1 MHLFDIDIPGKI
13 TFKESD
19 TLTAGSALT
28 LVRTPVGCLGIGICY
43 DVRFAEMAMVY
54 AAQGAQMLIYPGA
67 FNRVTGPAHWEL
79 LLRARA
85 VDNQCY
91 VAGCGPACVPESG
104 FEAWG
109 HSTIVGPFAEVLAAA
124 GDGPE
129 TVMAEVDY
137 AQVETRRANIPVRT
151 QKRFDL
157 YRAPEGL

>member
-1 MHLFDIDIPGKI
+1 MH
-13 TFKESD
+13 
-19 TLTAGSALT
+19 
-28 LVRTPVGCLGIGICY
+28 TPAGCLGIGICY

-54 AAQGAQMLIYPGA
+54 ASLGAQMLIYPGA

-85 VDNQCY
+85 VDNQLY

-109 HSTIVGPFAEVLAAA
+109 HSTIVGPFAEVVAAA
-124 GDGPE
+124 EDGPA
-129 TVMAEVDY
+129 VVVAQVDY
-137 AQVETRRANIPVRT
+137 AQVETRRANIPVRV

-157 YRAPEGL
+157 YRAVEMCS